1 MPAFHVGQNETIR
14 KQNSLSS
21 KEWIVDGES
30 KLRKKT
36 EGKGIMISALM
47 DEIRGF
53 GFSLTNEEMRNF
65 VTLRAIAVTSDA
77 LPMKKVHTLL
87 G

>member
-1 MPAFHVGQNETIR
+1 MPAFHVGQDETIL

-53 GFSLTNEEMRNF
+53 GFSLTNEEMKISSR
-65 VTLRAIAVTSDA
+65 
-77 LPMKKVHTLL
+77 
-87 G
+87 